1 MGDAPS
7 PTGVYPPRSSVWENL
22 KKGPAWERAS
32 ECMGGVGD
40 ANVLKAETGEG
51 AHAPSPSA
59 PPPVGIPPTVQC
71 MGIRPGYGLSPGI
84 AMTIPRLPGG
94 GMSHPN
100 RFGSV
105 STSMTTDVFIWSA
118 FSTASASSCGRV
130 TRIPVPP
137 AS

>member
-1 MGDAPS
+1 MP
-7 PTGVYPPRSSVWENL
+7 PPRLPLPHRS
-22 KKGPAWERAS
+22 
-32 ECMGGVGD
+32 
-40 ANVLKAETGEG
+40 
-51 AHAPSPSA
+51 
-59 PPPVGIPPTVQC
+59 IPPTVQC
-71 MGIRPGYGLSPGI
+71 MGEPEERAGAGARFPGYGLSPGI
-84 AMTIPRLPGG
+84 APTAPAPPG

-105 STSMTTDVFIWSA
+105 SMSMTTDVFIWSA